1 MRTPQTRLE
10 RAVAGIIRDYTQ
22 TMSEQ
27 EFLREFSNGGGCASG
42 IVAEMVYSKDTIRWF
57 RRFRSEINALLSDM
71 LENSGSRSPEE
82 FFGHN
87 WDRHDPLAY
96 CITNQNLLAWF
107 SFEETAYRLLERKET
122 E

>member
-22 TMSEQ
+22 TMSEG
-27 EFLREFSNGGGCASG
+27 EFLEDLQHGGCASG
-42 IVAEMVYSKDTIRWF
+42 MVTELIHYRDTVRWF
-57 RRFRSEINALLSDM
+57 NRFRKEINGLLSQVLDA
-71 LENSGSRSPEE
+71 SGCGVEK
-82 FFGHN
+82 FFGRH
-87 WDRHDPLAY
+87 WDRTDPLAY
-96 CITNQNLLAWF
+96 QTHNQNLLAWF

>member
-42 IVAEMVYSKDTIRWF
+42 IVAEMVYSKDTMRWF
-57 RRFRSEINALLSDM
+57 HTFRNEINALLSDM
-71 LENSGSRSPEE
+71 IDATGCRGVED

-87 WDRHDPLAY
+87 WDRHDPLAQHSS
-96 CITNQNLLAWF
+96 NQNLLAWF